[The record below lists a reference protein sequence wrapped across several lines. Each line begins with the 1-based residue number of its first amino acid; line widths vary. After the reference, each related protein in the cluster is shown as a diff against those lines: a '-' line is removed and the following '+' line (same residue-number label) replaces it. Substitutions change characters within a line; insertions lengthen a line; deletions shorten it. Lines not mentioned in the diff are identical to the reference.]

1 MRRILL
7 LIVAFL
13 SLVIAEKA
21 SGQVLMDENFNY
33 TAGDSIGAHGWVWNT
48 GTTNT
53 ILVATPGLTYAGYP
67 LSGIG
72 NSCRIKNNGND
83 AYKQTD
89 STLTGSVYVSFMVN
103 FDSVQANGG
112 DYFFALL
119 PNSSASNYTARLYAK
134 DTLGG
139 VYIGIAKGTIATN
152 PLSWSTTTYAKNTT
166 YLIVVKYTFL
176 TGTTSDDEIR
186 MYIFASGIPG
196 TEPGS
201 PTVGP
206 VTGAS
211 TDAPNIS
218 RVALRQGSN
227 TLAATLN
234 IDGIRVARS
243 WGNLVGITPITEVAE
258 NFSLS
263 QNSPNPFN
271 PSTKINFSI
280 PERSFVTLKVYDML
294 GKEVM
299 ELANNNFSAGTYAV
313 DMNAN
318 GLSTGIYLYS
328 IEARTES
335 GNILKDTKKLTLV
348 K

>member
-1 MRRILL
+1 MRRLLL
-7 LIVAFL
+7 LIMAVL
-13 SLVIAEKA
+13 SLAIVERA
-21 SGQVLMDENFNY
+21 SSQVLMDENFNY
-33 TAGDSIGAHGWVWNT
+33 PAGDSIGAHGWVYNT
-48 GTTNT
+48 GATNT
-53 ILVATPGLTYAGYP
+53 ILVVTPGLTYAGYP
-67 LSGIG
+67 LSNIG

-103 FDSVQANGG
+103 FDSVQVTG

-119 PNSSASNYTARLYAK
+119 PNNSTTNYTARLYVK

-139 VYIGIAKGTIATN
+139 LYLGITKGAIATN
-152 PLSWSTTTYAKNTT
+152 PVSWSTTTYAKNTT
-166 YLIVVKYTFL
+166 YLIIVKYTFL

-186 MYIFASGIPG
+186 MYIFASGVPG

-218 RVALRQGSN
+218 RIAIRQGSN
-227 TLAATLN
+227 TLAPTLN
-234 IDGIRVARS
+234 IDGIRVFRS
-243 WGNLVGITPITEVAE
+243 WGNLVGITPITTVAE

-263 QNSPNPFN
+263 QNYPNPFN

-280 PERSFVTLKVYDML
+280 PERSFVTMKVYDML

-299 ELANNNFSAGTYAV
+299 QLVNNEYSTGTYSV
-313 DMNAN
+313 DMNAK
-318 GLSTGIYLYS
+318 GLSSGMYIYS
-328 IEARTES
+328 IEAKTES
-335 GNILKDTKKLTLV
+335 GNIYKDTKKLTLV

>member
-7 LIVAFL
+7 LAVAFL
-13 SLVIAEKA
+13 SLLIAEKA
-21 SGQVLMDENFNY
+21 TSQVLMDENFNY
-33 TAGDSIGAHGWVWNT
+33 PAGDSIGAHGWVWNT

-53 ILVATPGLTYAGYP
+53 IMVATPGLTYSGYP

-72 NSCRIKNNGND
+72 NHCHVRNNGND
-83 AYKQTD
+83 AYKQAD
-89 STLTGSVYVSFMVN
+89 STLSGSVYVSFMVS

-119 PNSSASNYTARLYAK
+119 PNNSTTNYTARLYAK

-139 VYIGIAKGTIATN
+139 VYIGITKGAIASN
-152 PLSWSTTTYAKNTT
+152 PISWSTTTYAKNTT

-176 TGTTSDDEIR
+176 TGSTTDDEIR
-186 MYIFASGIPG
+186 MYIFSSGIPG
-196 TEPGS
+196 SEPGS

-206 VTGAS
+206 VTGTS

-227 TLAATLN
+227 TLAPTLN
-234 IDGIRVARS
+234 IDGIRVARA
-243 WGNLVGITPITEVAE
+243 WGNLVGISNISTVAE
-258 NFSLS
+258 NFTLS
-263 QNSPNPFN
+263 QNYPNPFN
-271 PSTKINFSI
+271 PSTKINFTL

-299 ELANNNFSAGTYAV
+299 NLVESSLSAGKYAV
-313 DMNAN
+313 DMNAK
-318 GLSTGIYLYS
+318 GLSSGIYMYS

-335 GNILKDTKKLTLV
+335 GSMLEDTKKLTLV